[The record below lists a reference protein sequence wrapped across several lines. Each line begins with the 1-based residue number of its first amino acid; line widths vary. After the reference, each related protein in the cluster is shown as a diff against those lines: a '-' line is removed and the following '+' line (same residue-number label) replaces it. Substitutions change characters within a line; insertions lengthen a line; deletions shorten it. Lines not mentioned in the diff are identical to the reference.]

1 MPHMH
6 GLLHDLGITML
17 IATAVGYLVERFRQP
32 AIVAYLI
39 AGVIIGPEIGPQLV
53 TNIENIDTISEI
65 GLILLLFIVGLEM
78 QPAHLV
84 SILRK
89 VYIAGIGQF
98 ILTVL
103 SGVLFFVALGFSL
116 NGQDLEALYLAL
128 ACSLSSTA
136 IVIKILADKS
146 QLDSHAGRLT
156 VGVLL
161 FQDVWAILLLAIQ
174 PNLANPGV
182 APIAIA
188 LGKSLL
194 LVTVSFLASKYLL
207 EKLFEPVSRSPEI
220 IIMLSLGWCVAVAGS
235 ARLMGLSMEMG
246 ALIAGVAISS
256 FPYSFHVNAKVMP
269 LRDVFLTLFFISLG
283 MKIPIPDARYLT
295 PVLLLIGFTL
305 VSRFLFVIPL
315 SLAGR
320 TNFRNSFIA
329 SLNLAQISEFSLV
342 IVALGVDY
350 KHISKETMGA
360 VLFAMAFTS
369 ILSAYLI
376 KYNHQ
381 IFVATEKILH
391 RIGFLK
397 VRHPA
402 ETDAQRNT
410 GRAITI
416 LGYHRGAQALIEF
429 ISIRRP
435 ELLKDLMVVDINL
448 ESVREL
454 SARHIAHYYGD
465 FAHAD
470 TLLHA
475 GVADTRIIVTSIPD
489 LLLRG
494 TSNLKITQMC
504 RKLNPQAF
512 IIANADTH
520 QQVMA
525 LRQAGANEV
534 LLPYFEAAA
543 HLTEILL
550 NISGAENIAQ
560 SSAAKN
566 AG

>member
-6 GLLHDLGITML
+6 GLLHDLGITLL
-17 IATAVGYLVERFRQP
+17 IATAVGYIVERAKQP

-39 AGVIIGPEIGPQLV
+39 AGIIIGPEIGPQLV
-53 TNIENIDTISEI
+53 TNIENIEIISEI

-78 QPAHLV
+78 QPAHLI

-89 VYIAGIGQF
+89 VYIAGVGQF

-103 SGVLFFVALGFSL
+103 SGVLFFAALGYSL
-116 NGQDLEALYLAL
+116 SGQNLEALYLAL

-174 PNLANPGV
+174 PNLANPGL
-182 APIAIA
+182 APIALA

-194 LVTVSFLASKYLL
+194 LVVVAFLASKYLL
-207 EKLFEPVSRSPEI
+207 ERLFEPVSRSPEI
-220 IIMLSLGWCVAVAGS
+220 IIMISLGWCVAVAGS
-235 ARLMGLSMEMG
+235 ASLMGLSMEMG

-283 MKIPIPDARYLT
+283 MKIPFPDAKYIK
-295 PVLLLIGFTL
+295 PVMLLIGFTL
-305 VSRFLFVIPL
+305 ASRFLIVVPL

-342 IVALGVDY
+342 IVALGVEY
-350 KHISKETMGA
+350 KHISKETMGS

-381 IFVATEKILH
+381 IFVVTEKLLH
-391 RIGFLK
+391 RLRLLK
-397 VRHPA
+397 VRHA
-402 ETDAQRNT
+402 GGSETQLKS

-435 ELLKDLMVVDINL
+435 ELLKDILIIDFNL
-448 ESVREL
+448 ETVREL
-454 SARHIAHYYGD
+454 SSQHIAHYYGD

-475 GVADTRIIVTSIPD
+475 GVADTRIIVSSIPD

-494 TSNLKITQMC
+494 TSNIKITQMC
-504 RKLNPQAF
+504 RKLNAPPPAF
-512 IIANADTH
+512 HLETPRT
-520 QQVMA
+520 
-525 LRQAGANEV
+525 LRRPC
-534 LLPYFEAAA
+534 LR
-543 HLTEILL
+543 T
-550 NISGAENIAQ
+550 
-560 SSAAKN
+560 
-566 AG
+566 

>member
-1 MPHMH
+1 MH
-6 GLLHDLGITML
+6 GLLHDLGITLL
-17 IATAVGYLVERFRQP
+17 IATAVGYIVERAKQP

-39 AGVIIGPEIGPQLV
+39 AGIIIGPEIGPQLV
-53 TNIENIDTISEI
+53 TNIENIEIISEI

-78 QPAHLV
+78 QPAHLI

-89 VYIAGIGQF
+89 VYIAGVGQF

-103 SGVLFFVALGFSL
+103 SGVLFFAALGYSL
-116 NGQDLEALYLAL
+116 SGQNLEALYLAL

-174 PNLANPGV
+174 PNLANPGL
-182 APIAIA
+182 APIALA

-194 LVTVSFLASKYLL
+194 LVVVAFLASKYLL
-207 EKLFEPVSRSPEI
+207 ERLFEPVSRSPEI
-220 IIMLSLGWCVAVAGS
+220 IIMISLGWCVAVAGS
-235 ARLMGLSMEMG
+235 ASLMGLSMEMG

-283 MKIPIPDARYLT
+283 MKIPFPDAKYIK
-295 PVLLLIGFTL
+295 PVMLLIGFTL
-305 VSRFLFVIPL
+305 ASRFLIVVPL

-342 IVALGVDY
+342 IVALGVEY
-350 KHISKETMGA
+350 KHISKETMGS

-381 IFVATEKILH
+381 IFVVTEKLLH
-391 RIGFLK
+391 RLRLLK
-397 VRHPA
+397 VRHA
-402 ETDAQRNT
+402 GGSETQLKS

-435 ELLKDLMVVDINL
+435 ELLKDILIIDFNL
-448 ESVREL
+448 ETVREL
-454 SARHIAHYYGD
+454 SSQHIAHYYGD

-475 GVADTRIIVTSIPD
+475 GVADTRIIVSSIPD

-494 TSNLKITQMC
+494 TSNIKITQMC
-504 RKLNPQAF
+504 RKLNAQAF
-512 IIANADTH
+512 IIANADTN
-520 QQVMA
+520 QQVLA
-525 LRQAGANEV
+525 LRKAGANEV

-550 NISGAENIAQ
+550 NISGAENIAP
-560 SSAAKN
+560 SAATKS